1 LTVSSCPSGQRAGSD
16 ASAMGR
22 LTSNVE
28 PHSRQ
33 RKS

>member
-1 LTVSSCPSGQRAGSD
+1 VSSCPSGHRAGSE
-16 ASAMGR
+16 ASAIGR
-22 LTSNVE
+22 LTSKVE